1 MNGPAPAYYLAA
13 RDPFL
18 YPQKYA
24 ILSSWIYF
32 VRYWRLTGMLE
43 LIALTKRYDIKS
55 VPAVLDLNLNVAE
68 GEIFGFI
75 GPNGAGKTTTI
86 KMITG
91 ILEPTGGTVRINGTD
106 LKKNPVQCKSF
117 FGYVPDNPDVYE
129 RLTGMEYLNFMA
141 DVYQVPFTERKG
153 RISKY
158 VEMFGLGGAI
168 QNQIKSFSHGMRQKL
183 VITGAL
189 IHAPKLWILDEPM
202 VGLDPMAAH
211 ILKEEMRAH
220 CNKGNTVFFST
231 HVLEVAEKL
240 CNRVGIIKGGE
251 LAAVGTLAELR
262 AKAAKGE
269 SSLEELFLDIVGGE
283 GDLYE

>member
-141 DVYQVPFTERKG
+141 DVYQVPFIERKG

-240 CNRVGIIKGGE
+240 CDRVGIIKGGE

>member
-1 MNGPAPAYYLAA
+1 
-13 RDPFL
+13 
-18 YPQKYA
+18 
-24 ILSSWIYF
+24 
-32 VRYWRLTGMLE
+32 MLE

-55 VPAVLDLNLNVAE
+55 VPAVLDLNLKVAA

-91 ILEPTGGTVRINGTD
+91 ILEPTEGRILVDGTD
-106 LKKNPVQCKSF
+106 LKKDPVKCKSM

-141 DVYQVPFTERKG
+141 DVYQVPLPARKA

-158 VEMFGLGGAI
+158 IELFGIGGAI
-168 QNQIKSFSHGMRQKL
+168 QNPIKSFSHGMRQKL

-189 IHAPKLWILDEPM
+189 VHAPKLWILDEPM
-202 VGLDPMAAH
+202 VGLDPMSAH

-220 CNKGNTVFFST
+220 CKNGNTVFFST

-240 CNRVGIIKGGE
+240 CHRVGIIKGGE
-251 LAAVGTLAELR
+251 LAAVGTIEELR
-262 AKAAKGE
+262 GKAAKGD
-269 SSLEELFLDIVGGE
+269 SSLEDIFLDIVN
-283 GDLYE
+283 GDR